1 MMDNCKREI
10 DPEHMSGKRLLKVGI
25 DPAPRILLVD
35 NDKDHLE
42 LFTMILE
49 NEGYSVDAYA
59 DPDTALSKF
68 RPNYY
73 DLALLDYLMP
83 HLNGLELYRELGR

>member
-1 MMDNCKREI
+1 M
-10 DPEHMSGKRLLKVGI
+10 
-25 DPAPRILLVD
+25 PRILLVD
-35 NDKDHLE
+35 DDKDHLR

-49 NEGYSVDAYA
+49 DEGYSVDAYA

-73 DLALLDYLMP
+73 DLAVLDYLMP
-83 HLNGLELYRELGR
+83 HLNGLELYRRIREIDSRIRCIDTHCNP